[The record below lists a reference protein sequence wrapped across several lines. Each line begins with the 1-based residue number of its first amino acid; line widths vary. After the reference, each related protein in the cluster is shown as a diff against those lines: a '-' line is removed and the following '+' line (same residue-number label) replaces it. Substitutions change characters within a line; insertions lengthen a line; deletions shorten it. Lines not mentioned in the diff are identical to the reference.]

1 MAGSVATAGLVGQAE
16 PVNRWVDSFAARGD
30 EGNEGNEGNSV
41 DRVQTGHFANLLD
54 FHRRSLNGP
63 SFNRADIF
71 IVLAAL
77 TCWDSL
83 KAALHPQRRIPLKA
97 QCA

>member
-1 MAGSVATAGLVGQAE
+1 MVGSAALACLVRQAE
-16 PVNRWVDSFAARGD
+16 PVDRCVGGFAARGD
-30 EGNEGNEGNSV
+30 EGNSV

-54 FHRRSLNGP
+54 FHRRSLNAP

-71 IVLAAL
+71 IVSAAL

-83 KAALHPQRRIPLKA
+83 KARLHPQRRIPFKA